1 MAVPQDIPI
10 RLQSIKAYI
19 EGNKSVVSRPATSWA
34 IESMLKKMNRI
45 LSDSITPG
53 VLLDKV
59 HLEELFVCFND
70 VTSTID
76 SLRSHAVQPVDSSY
90 LEPEAQVPI
99 ITNTEEANKVKS
111 TEPSDCRVV
120 ADVSKTKWNNVSTPE
135 SNELIRGAS
144 FLNSF
149 QPIVDSVPNDTPKEP
164 SSQNSNSQH
173 ATLLTSTPEHK
184 ENPKGKKKKKSKNKT
199 SSENV
204 TGEVASMPIVPESV
218 PLQPLPM
225 ARGYTPPAISTPIV
239 VPSPFKA
246 EVGTSMLSLTMTLYD
261 KPSHSI
267 IIEQKAVG
275 EDLLQVL
282 MDKSKKVEGE
292 NVEFQKAL
300 AEMSR
305 KYEAIK
311 FENRNLKT
319 DRNKE
324 VEKLRKEHSLLN
336 ETSSN
341 NTAELSKSRSKV
353 HALESEIME
362 KSELLEEFNNG
373 MKLLRAEVAR
383 HSDEMKHLRQY
394 QPNFDAHICIF
405 EKKKTSMSIEDNHA
419 EFLSSTRH
427 ECNIEDSPSATS
439 QDITNNT
446 LLSEEGRKTCVVM
459 EDLRKD
465 NAELRARCKWYWDLL
480 QASNQTKK
488 SGGISEAEWAKRK
501 PLFDVGVAVRKR
513 FLEQSKSTLPY
524 REAQSVPDHTII
536 REGNERCHRGNAI
549 ADAALF
555 EFGFLTGPDNETAY
569 RDVYHIWAD
578 DVANHHQEIIEAME
592 LCANIG
598 TVKATRASQEYRN
611 EAFQCWNSLIALRET
626 CQTEEDFIVNPDR
639 DIWLSRLRQLSRD
652 IVRIDRDRGYRY
664 STEEAEDTEQDEW
677 AMPASE
683 QDDWARLAAET
694 QS

>member
-1 MAVPQDIPI
+1 MAVPTDIPI

-19 EGNKSVVSRPATSWA
+19 EGNKSVVSQPATNWA
-34 IESMLKKMNRI
+34 IESMLRKMNGT

-59 HLEELFVCFND
+59 HLEELFACFND

-76 SLRSHAVQPVDSSY
+76 SLRSYAVHPVDSSY
-90 LEPEAQVPI
+90 LEPETRVPI
-99 ITNTEEANKVKS
+99 HANTEEADKIKS
-111 TEPSDCRVV
+111 PEPSDCTVV
-120 ADVSKTKWNNVSTPE
+120 AEVAKTKWNNVLAPE
-135 SNELIRGAS
+135 SKERIRGALL
-144 FLNSF
+144 LNSF
-149 QPIVDSVPNDTPKEP
+149 QPTMGSAPNDIPMEP
-164 SSQNSNSQH
+164 LSQNSNSQH
-173 ATLLTSTPEHK
+173 ATLLTSTLEHK
-184 ENPKGKKKKKSKNKT
+184 EAPKGKKKKKSKNKA
-199 SSENV
+199 SSGDV
-204 TGEVASMPIVPESV
+204 TGEMPIVLESV

-225 ARGYTPPAISTPIV
+225 ARGYAPPAISTPIL

-261 KPSHSI
+261 KPSHSV

-282 MDKSKKVEGE
+282 MDKSKKVEDE
-292 NVEFQKAL
+292 NVEYQKAL

-324 VEKLRKEHSLLN
+324 LEKLRKEHSLLN
-336 ETSSN
+336 EASSN
-341 NTAELSKSRSKV
+341 NTAKLSNSRSKV
-353 HALESEIME
+353 HTLESEIVE
-362 KSELLEEFNNG
+362 KSGLLEESNNE
-373 MKLLRAEVAR
+373 MKLLRAEVAK
-383 HSDEMKHLRQY
+383 HSNEMKHLRQC
-394 QPNFDAHICIF
+394 QPNFDAHMCIF
-405 EKKKTSMSIEDNHA
+405 ETKQTSMSIEDNHA

-427 ECNIEDSPSATS
+427 ECNIKDSPSAMS
-439 QDITNNT
+439 QDIINNT
-446 LLSEEGRKTCVVM
+446 LLSEEGRKTCVVV

-465 NAELRARCKWYWDLL
+465 NAELRARCQWYWDLF
-480 QASNQTKK
+480 QASQQIKK

-513 FLEQSKSTLPY
+513 FFEQSKSTLPY

-555 EFGFLTGPDNETAY
+555 ELGFLTGPDNEIAY
-569 RDVYHIWAD
+569 RDMYHIWAD
-578 DVANHHQEIIEAME
+578 HIANHHQEIIEAME
-592 LCANIG
+592 LCANID
-598 TVKATRASQEYRN
+598 TIKATRASQEYRN
-611 EAFQCWNSLIALRET
+611 EARQCRNSLITLRDA
-626 CQTEEDFIVNPDR
+626 CQTEEDFIASPDR
-639 DIWLSRLRQLSRD
+639 NIWLSRLRQLSKD

-664 STEEAEDTEQDEW
+664 PTEEAADIEQDE
-677 AMPASE
+677 
-683 QDDWARLAAET
+683 WARLAAET